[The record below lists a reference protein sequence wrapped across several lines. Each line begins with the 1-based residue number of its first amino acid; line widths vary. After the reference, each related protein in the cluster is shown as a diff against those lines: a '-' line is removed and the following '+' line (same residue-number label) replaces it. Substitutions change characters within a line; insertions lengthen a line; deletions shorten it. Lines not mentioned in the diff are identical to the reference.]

1 MVENPFDQKV
11 FEELDEETFKEEV
24 DELIEWSKEL
34 DYDLYMNN
42 WQQLATSSLVNE
54 IDQIDENQFLEENNT
69 YETKLK
75 EHLYTFKQDKP

>member
-1 MVENPFDQKV
+1 MVDNPFDQKV

-42 WQQLATSSLVNE
+42 W
-54 IDQIDENQFLEENNT
+54 
-69 YETKLK
+69 
-75 EHLYTFKQDKP
+75 

>member
-1 MVENPFDQKV
+1 MQNKRKMKIKWLRKYYQDAKAADLATKQNIGIEEAAKMVDNPFDQKV

-42 WQQLATSSLVNE
+42 W
-54 IDQIDENQFLEENNT
+54 
-69 YETKLK
+69 
-75 EHLYTFKQDKP
+75 

>member
-42 WQQLATSSLVNE
+42 WQQIATSSLVNE
-54 IDQIDENQFLEENNT
+54 IDQIDEN
-69 YETKLK
+69 
-75 EHLYTFKQDKP
+75 